1 MQVSIRKWKKSDAAS
16 LADALSNRKVLNN
29 LRNGLPYPY
38 TEKDALDYIIFILSS
53 DPNDTFAYAIDID
66 GTAVGSIGAFRQGNI
81 HYRTAELGYYL
92 AEKYWGKGVM
102 TDVVRQLCAKIF
114 EETDIIRI
122 YAEPFAYNIGSRRVL
137 EKAGF
142 QFEGIMKSNAVK
154 NGQILDMALYGL
166 TRIQKKP

>member
-29 LRNGLPYPY
+29 LRDGLPYPY

-53 DPNDTFAYAIDID
+53 DPNDIFAYAIDID

-81 HYRTAELGYYL
+81 HCRTAELGYYL

-102 TDVVRQLCAKIF
+102 TDVV
-114 EETDIIRI
+114 
-122 YAEPFAYNIGSRRVL
+122 
-137 EKAGF
+137 
-142 QFEGIMKSNAVK
+142 
-154 NGQILDMALYGL
+154 
-166 TRIQKKP
+166 